1 MEVLLKVFATTSIGA
16 LALSTVLRLTIAV
29 AGPLSLNAQAIPTSP
44 NAPSRET
51 TQSRA
56 ELLAGIA
63 RLESRLDSLSGQG
76 SYLVVDTVH
85 NRLQVRQGDRVM
97 REAACATGSGRV
109 LVGEKGTVW
118 RFITPVRVFRVL
130 RKVTDPIWKKP
141 VWAFAEAGRKA
152 PVLPWEFDRLDG
164 AVLGDYAL
172 ELGNGFELHG
182 TLYPSLLGRN
192 ITHGCIRLDD
202 ANLLAVYAMA
212 TPGTRVYTY

>member
-1 MEVLLKVFATTSIGA
+1 MEVLLKVFGTTSIGA
-16 LALSTVLRLTIAV
+16 SALSAALHLTIAIAV
-29 AGPLSLNAQAIPTSP
+29 PLSLNAQAISTSP

-51 TQSRA
+51 MQSRA

-63 RLESRLDSLSGQG
+63 DLESRLDSLSGQG

-85 NRLQVRQGDRVM
+85 NRLQVRQGDRIL
-97 REAACATGSGRV
+97 REAACATGSGSV

-118 RFITPVRVFRVL
+118 RFTTPVRVFRVL

-141 VWAFAEAGRKA
+141 VWAFAEAGLKA
-152 PVLPWEFDRLDG
+152 PALPWEFDRLDG
-164 AVLGDYAL
+164 AALGDYAL

-182 TLYPSLLGRN
+182 TLYPNLLGRN

-202 ANLLAVYAMA
+202 ANLAAVFAIAMR
-212 TPGTRVYTY
+212 GTRVYTY